1 MQTYKINI
9 YIEYKSL
16 TSSNSCNRGILF
28 FPFRLPHK
36 RMNNEKFNRNLYLS
50 KGGKTQQ
57 VTLHLLMLKI
67 PQASPLFKKE
77 TLAQVFSCEFCEIS
91 KNTFF
96 TNSSGG
102 CSWGSLNVHFCLLLL
117 WSFIHWIGFSWDLG
131 ELAFYYFF
139 VGSHQFE
146 FRNLCSNEMFR

>member
-96 TNSSGG
+96 TEHL
-102 CSWGSLNVHFCLLLL
+102 WWLLLRL
-117 WSFIHWIGFSWDLG
+117 FKCSFLFTFIVKFYTLDRLFLG
-131 ELAFYYFF
+131 
-139 VGSHQFE
+139 S
-146 FRNLCSNEMFR
+146 R

>member
-96 TNSSGG
+96 TEHL
-102 CSWGSLNVHFCLLLL
+102 WWLLLRL
-117 WSFIHWIGFSWDLG
+117 FKCSFLFTFIVKFYTLDRLFLGSRWTCFLLFFCGFTSIW
-131 ELAFYYFF
+131 
-139 VGSHQFE
+139 V
-146 FRNLCSNEMFR
+146 